1 MEQPLEEPINN
12 FLYWCRSDAHHHG
25 ALFILDE
32 IVTGFRYALGGAS
45 QLYDVSPDLACYGK
59 AMGNGLP
66 ISCIVGK
73 REYMKTLNEGV
84 FFSNTFSGETTA
96 IAAALKTIEIIEKEN
111 VIPQLW
117 EKGRMFR
124 AGIEVAAEGLGL
136 AINLRGNPVRSVLE
150 ILDKDGNPDRI
161 AYSLFLQETHKR
173 GILFGIPIFPCWTHT
188 DTDIANTVRAC
199 HEAFA
204 FIKDIQ
210 DRGEPMENFLE
221 GEPMAPPV
229 IRA

>member
-1 MEQPLEEPINN
+1 ML
-12 FLYWCRSDAHHHG
+12 
-25 ALFILDE
+25 
-32 IVTGFRYALGGAS
+32 
-45 QLYDVSPDLACYGK
+45 
-59 AMGNGLP
+59 
-66 ISCIVGK
+66 
-73 REYMKTLNEGV
+73 
-84 FFSNTFSGETTA
+84 
-96 IAAALKTIEIIEKEN
+96 
-111 VIPQLW
+111 
-117 EKGRMFR
+117 R
-124 AGIEVAAEGLGL
+124 AGIEVAADGIGL

-150 ILDKDGNPDRI
+150 IPDKDGKPDRI
-161 AYSLFLQETHKR
+161 AYSLLLQETHKR